1 MYQGFLVCKGYIDS
15 GNSAT
20 GPTGPVGKEGWFVI
34 DISSN
39 QIPFPNV
46 TKVAATYTSEMR
58 YGNYIFNYTHSSQT
72 FDSEMTYIKYSDFIN
87 GEYIQTP
94 VVFNM
99 KLDYHKGI
107 DVFKG
112 YIAGCGM
119 KSGMFSC
126 YLTYVCTN
134 LVHFKWSKD
143 LPQGFGV
150 TNFRIEVSIRLGVV
164 LLYTND
170 ASMLFKLWSIHDGS
184 EIPVD
189 AELLVLNRVNIA
201 SAHIQADQ
209 KKLIICDSSRF
220 IWVMDI
226 FLSESDWRT
235 RLFQYN
241 PPNLVTNFN
250 FQNINY
256 SFNLGGYGNFTFF
269 GPEFKVPGCKSG
281 ILGLCFEC
289 DPSLHLEDGQCKS
302 QLTKNVTC
310 SLFPDLDVVVEK
322 DFIVPDDN
330 NTTDPVLDNP
340 SSSIETND
348 P

>member
-1 MYQGFLVCKGYIDS
+1 
-15 GNSAT
+15 
-20 GPTGPVGKEGWFVI
+20 
-34 DISSN
+34 
-39 QIPFPNV
+39 
-46 TKVAATYTSEMR
+46 
-58 YGNYIFNYTHSSQT
+58 
-72 FDSEMTYIKYSDFIN
+72 
-87 GEYIQTP
+87 
-94 VVFNM
+94 M

-119 KSGMFSC
+119 KSGMFAC

-143 LPQGFGV
+143 LPYGFGV

-164 LLYTND
+164 LLYAND

-209 KKLIICDSSRF
+209 QKLIICDSSRF

-235 RLFQYN
+235 RLF
-241 PPNLVTNFN
+241 
-250 FQNINY
+250 
-256 SFNLGGYGNFTFF
+256 
-269 GPEFKVPGCKSG
+269 
-281 ILGLCFEC
+281 
-289 DPSLHLEDGQCKS
+289 
-302 QLTKNVTC
+302 
-310 SLFPDLDVVVEK
+310 
-322 DFIVPDDN
+322 
-330 NTTDPVLDNP
+330 
-340 SSSIETND
+340 
-348 P
+348 